1 MAERG
6 EVWAHSV
13 HILTAVTV
21 PPLKIHLLFQSFVC
35 ARSSVA
41 TLSHCVVLPCFV
53 FCTFKVTETFLHS
66 TVPPLLALH
75 LLCHAHAKFAGR
87 AFDCIFAV
95 CPTPSP
101 PNLRAQPLFVRPFAH
116 NTRFDCQLHEGRV
129 RWEGVASCPCATLL
143 ACRLWQLQ
151 LPLPLARLARCN
163 IRFRFRCAAC
173 PPPST
178 HSLSLPL
185 AIVRSLWCVCVCVCL
200 ISIWIVACQ

>member
-95 CPTPSP
+95 CPPPSP
-101 PNLRAQPLFVRPFAH
+101 QRSGAAPSLYALSHTTRALI
-116 NTRFDCQLHEGRV
+116 
-129 RWEGVASCPCATLL
+129 ASCT
-143 ACRLWQLQ
+143 RG
-151 LPLPLARLARCN
+151 
-163 IRFRFRCAAC
+163 
-173 PPPST
+173 
-178 HSLSLPL
+178 
-185 AIVRSLWCVCVCVCL
+185 VCVGRAWPATPVQHC
-200 ISIWIVACQ
+200 